1 MITDVNILSIAGVVT
16 AVVLLAVGTAII
28 QSRID
33 ELKKAIDDLA
43 KRVNQSHVEG
53 HRD

>member
-1 MITDVNILSIAGVVT
+1 MFNILSIAGVVT
-16 AVVLLAVGTAII
+16 AVVLLDVGAAII

-33 ELKKAIDDLA
+33 KLKKAIDDLA
-43 KRVNQSHVEG
+43 KRVNQSPVEG